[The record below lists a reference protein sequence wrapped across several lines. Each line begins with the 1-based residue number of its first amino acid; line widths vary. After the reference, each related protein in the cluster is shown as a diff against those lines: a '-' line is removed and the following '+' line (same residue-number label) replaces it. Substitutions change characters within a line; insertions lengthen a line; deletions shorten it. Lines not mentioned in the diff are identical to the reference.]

1 MSATF
6 VKQLRS
12 KRPPLDLAPAGP
24 DTVSFRVQVAEL
36 WDAVK
41 VTARPSMPVGEL
53 KQRAL
58 EVFFPGEAFSA
69 DYVLKLRGW
78 EMLDDTAPI
87 GQSGVG
93 PGAIVLLSQRRRRP
107 IR

>member
-6 VKQLRS
+6 VRQLRS
-12 KRPPLDLAPAGP
+12 RRPPLELAQAGQES
-24 DTVSFRVQVAEL
+24 VNFRVQVAEL

-41 VTARPSMPVGEL
+41 VTASPSMPVGEL

-58 EVFFPGEAFSA
+58 EVFFPGEAFAA

-78 EMLDDTAPI
+78 EMLDETAPI
-87 GQSGVG
+87 GHSGVG
-93 PGAIVLLSQRRRRP
+93 PGAIVLLSQRRRRA

>member
-12 KRPPLDLAPAGP
+12 MRPPLELAPAGP
-24 DTVSFRVQVAEL
+24 DTVSFRVQVSEL

-41 VTARPSMPVGEL
+41 VTANPSMVVGDL
-53 KQRAL
+53 KRRAL
-58 EVFFPGEAFSA
+58 EVFFPGESFAA
-69 DYVLKLRGW
+69 DYVMKLRGW
-78 EMLDDTAPI
+78 EMLDETAPI

-93 PGAIVLLSQRRRRP
+93 PGSIVLLSQRRRSP

>member
-12 KRPPLDLAPAGP
+12 RRPPLELATAGS

-36 WDAVK
+36 WDAVQ
-41 VTARPSMPVGEL
+41 VTASPSMIVGDL

-58 EVFFPGEAFSA
+58 EVFFPGESFAA

-78 EMLDDTAPI
+78 EMLDETAPI

-93 PGAIVLLSQRRRRP
+93 PGAIVLVSQRRRRP